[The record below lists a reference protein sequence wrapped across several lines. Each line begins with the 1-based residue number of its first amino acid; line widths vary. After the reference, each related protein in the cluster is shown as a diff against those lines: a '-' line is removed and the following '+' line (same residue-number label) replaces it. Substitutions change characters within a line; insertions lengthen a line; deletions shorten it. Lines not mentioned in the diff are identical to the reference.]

1 MGEAIGRI
9 LFVVI
14 ALVVI
19 ASVGWLILSIF
30 GLALALIPLLI
41 KFAII
46 GGLIYLAWMVIRK
59 LAGPSSQPL

>member
-1 MGEAIGRI
+1 MGEAVGKII
-9 LFVVI
+9 FVII

-19 ASVGWLILSIF
+19 ASVGSLILSIF

-41 KFAII
+41 KIAVI

-59 LAGPSSQPL
+59 LTGASPQSY

>member
-1 MGEAIGRI
+1 MGEAIGKI

-19 ASVGWLILSIF
+19 ASVGSLILSIF

-59 LAGPSSQPL
+59 LSGTSTPTY

>member
-1 MGEAIGRI
+1 MGEAIGKI

-19 ASVGWLILSIF
+19 ASVGSLILSIL

-41 KFAII
+41 KIALI
-46 GGLIYLAWMVIRK
+46 GGLIYLALIVIRK
-59 LAGPSSQPL
+59 LTGTSSQPL

>member
-1 MGEAIGRI
+1 MGEAIGKI

-19 ASVGWLILSIF
+19 ASVGSLILSIF

-59 LAGPSSQPL
+59 LTGTSSQPL